1 MLPIDISSFQKPT
14 QKLCDLSHKIIFDLS
29 SGNFSDARQAF
40 DELRLLRSLY
50 SDLFIEN
57 VASLQHHHEQKTKE
71 LEYLTNSIQALISNL
86 EVIENWQNLVKK
98 EFSLNEIHSDEVA
111 NLLIDIHLPPTWNWQ
126 NDVVI
131 LHESTREVLASRLLN
146 RGQVKIIT
154 LGKQANPENK
164 IASTEEDVERLFEG
178 WRFSKDAQTCVLFEP
193 KDQSE
198 ANLVRCVEDLT
209 RQANMRVNTTIKFSK
224 NWVINHIRN
233 LKEFPTAK
241 SLNDFRSIIQGQKVA
256 IISPGPS
263 LGKNINLVNELKG
276 SHFLVAPVQTAQALL
291 KHDII
296 PDFFIVVDPTNYSS
310 VLDDFPVQECAGIV
324 VMEACHNDFISLPFR
339 NKYIINSNMFR
350 DIVISSIGGELKTSA
365 GSSVSTHAAIMC
377 AELGCTEIVL
387 LGQDLA
393 IGARH
398 YYFRSG
404 FDNEPGPITAPPQP
418 KAFAEFTVPGWNGEQ
433 VRSRSDYYVYLK
445 EFELLAAR
453 LSGSVALINCT
464 EGGAFINGF
473 QHLSLKDHLATIE
486 ESMPIKRPLER
497 SSTELE
503 HSGDNELLKAVKQE
517 IQTLRA
523 TIKLC
528 KRNSSLA
535 PKIISGD
542 NSKLEIFEKNE
553 RLLNSMLSNMH
564 WLPNFIMAES
574 ARIIRRLAITQT
586 LEDNIKLTQI
596 YLKIIEKGAKEIQDA
611 LLQQLP
617 ELNTREARLRE

>member
-1 MLPIDISSFQKPT
+1 MPRIDISSFQKPT

-50 SDLFIEN
+50 NDLFIEN
-57 VASLQHHHEQKTKE
+57 IASLQHHHEQRTKE
-71 LEYLTNSIQALISNL
+71 LQSLINSIQTLISNL

-98 EFSLNEIHSDEVA
+98 EFNLNDIHSDEVA
-111 NLLIDIHLPPTWNWQ
+111 NLLIDIYLPPTWNWQ

-131 LHESTREVLASRLLN
+131 LHESTGNVLASRLSN

-154 LGKQANPENK
+154 LGSQVNPENK
-164 IASTEEDVERLFEG
+164 VASNEEEVERLFEG
-178 WRFSKDAQTCVLFEP
+178 WQFSKDAQACALFEP
-193 KDQSE
+193 KDQND
-198 ANLVRCVEDLT
+198 ANLVRCIEDLT

-224 NWVINHIRN
+224 NWVINHISN
-233 LKEFPTAK
+233 LRTFPTAK
-241 SLNDFRSIIQGQKVA
+241 SLNDFRSIVQGRKVA

-263 LGKNINLVNELKG
+263 LGKNINLINELKG

-310 VLDDFPVQECAGIV
+310 VLDDFPVQECEGIV

-339 NKYIINSNMFR
+339 SKYIINSNMFR
-350 DIVISSIGGELKTSA
+350 DIVNSCTGGDLKTSA

-377 AELGCTEIVL
+377 AELGCNEIVL

-393 IGARH
+393 IGERH
-398 YYFRSG
+398 YYLRSG

-418 KAFAEFTVPGWNGEQ
+418 KAFAEFTVPGWNGEK

-453 LSGSVALINCT
+453 LSGSVTFINCT

-473 QHLSLKDHLATIE
+473 KHLSLKDYLATNE
-486 ESMPIKRPLER
+486 ESMPIERPLK
-497 SSTELE
+497 SSVTELE
-503 HSGDNELLKAVKQE
+503 RNGDKELLGAVKQE
-517 IQTLRA
+517 IHALHT

-535 PKIISGD
+535 TNLILGD
-542 NSKLEIFEKNE
+542 NSKLENFEENE
-553 RLLNSMLSNMH
+553 KLLNSMMSNMH

-574 ARIIRRLAITQT
+574 ARIMRRLAITQT
-586 LEDNIKLTQI
+586 LEENIQLTKT
-596 YLKIIEKGAKEIQDA
+596 YLKIIEKGAEEILSA
-611 LLQQLP
+611 LLKQLP
-617 ELNTREARLRE
+617 ELETRGARLRE